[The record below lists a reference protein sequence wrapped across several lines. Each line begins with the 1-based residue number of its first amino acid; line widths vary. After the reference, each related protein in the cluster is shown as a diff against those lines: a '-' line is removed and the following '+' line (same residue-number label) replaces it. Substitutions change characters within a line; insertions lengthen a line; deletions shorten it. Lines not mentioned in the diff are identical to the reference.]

1 MYRVSS
7 RFLPF
12 AFLLNFRV
20 MRPLKMLFT
29 TSKWL
34 FNIAFCIY
42 VAGCGDRTGTGGSSN
57 TTTDTAAVTT
67 TADTGPKFTKEGEL
81 YFISKTGTDTIRK
94 IEVELAETDDERSK
108 GLMDRKAMT
117 DEQGMLFIFSA
128 PEEQSFWMKNT
139 YISLD
144 IIYVDEN
151 KEIVSIQK
159 YATPLSE
166 ESLPSFKKAMYVV
179 EVNAGFCDKYHVA
192 YGDKIAYTKSN

>member
-1 MYRVSS
+1 
-7 RFLPF
+7 
-12 AFLLNFRV
+12 

-34 FNIAFCIY
+34 FNMAFCLYI
-42 VAGCGDRTGTGGSSN
+42 AGCGDRTGN
-57 TTTDTAAVTT
+57 TAGNTSTDTA
-67 TADTGPKFTKEGEL
+67 TANTATATPGPQFTKEGEL
-81 YFISKTGTDTIRK
+81 FFISKANNDTLRK
-94 IEVELAETDDERSK
+94 IDVELAESDDERAK
-108 GLMDRKAMT
+108 GLMDRKSMT
-117 DEQGMLFIFSA
+117 DDQGMLFIFSQA
-128 PEEQSFWMKNT
+128 EEQSFWMKNT

-192 YGDKIAYTKSN
+192 FGDKIAYTKN

>member
-1 MYRVSS
+1 
-7 RFLPF
+7 
-12 AFLLNFRV
+12 

-34 FNIAFCIY
+34 LNIAFCIY
-42 VAGCGDRTGTGGSSN
+42 IAGCGDRSGTSSGT
-57 TTTDTAAVTT
+57 TTTDTTAAVTT
-67 TADTGPKFTKEGEL
+67 TTDTGPKFTKEGEL
-81 YFISKTGTDTIRK
+81 YFISKASNDTIRK
-94 IEVELAETDDERSK
+94 IDAELAETDDERAK
-108 GLMDRKAMT
+108 GLMDRKTMT
-117 DEQGMLFIFSA
+117 DDQGMLFIFSA
-128 PEEQSFWMKNT
+128 PDEQSFWMKNT

-192 YGDKIAYTKSN
+192 FGDKIAYTKGQ

>member
-1 MYRVSS
+1 
-7 RFLPF
+7 
-12 AFLLNFRV
+12 

-29 TSKWL
+29 SSKWL
-34 FNIAFCIY
+34 FNIAFCLYI
-42 VAGCGDRTGTGGSSN
+42 AGCGDRTGTNSGNNTADTAASAA
-57 TTTDTAAVTT
+57 TTTDA
-67 TADTGPKFTKEGEL
+67 GPEFTKEGEL
-81 YFISKTGTDTIRK
+81 YFVSKANNDTIRK
-94 IEVELAETDDERSK
+94 IDVELAETDDERAK
-108 GLMDRKAMT
+108 GLMDRRSMT
-117 DEQGMLFIFSA
+117 DDQGMLFIFSSA
-128 PEEQSFWMKNT
+128 EEQSFWMKNT

-192 YGDKIAYTKSN
+192 YGDRIAYTKSN